1 MFTGRVGMELLQST
15 VDFGRCVWQEAVGS
29 FSDCTHCVLV
39 GAILGALS
47 AFMGCLLASA
57 LGWWQMT
64 LQAIPVI
71 QGKNYSHLATNEM
84 VCDSSCDDSFGIVQC
99 AAGALPHFFQSSKPR
114 QSHLSTQQAQAAF
127 VGSSPHSPSSQFAW
141 LEKWNTE
148 SLLEPH
154 LVLEASRFEE
164 MWGRCSAG
172 SRLLT
177 ATFATHGKPVVHV
190 ADKAEEALSRDGLSC
205 IAAGMLG
212 SMHKSYFA
220 AQLRNSSDWF
230 MLELVLHLDTAV
242 AQVVCTFGR
251 LVTTQA

>member
-1 MFTGRVGMELLQST
+1 
-15 VDFGRCVWQEAVGS
+15 
-29 FSDCTHCVLV
+29 
-39 GAILGALS
+39 
-47 AFMGCLLASA
+47 MGCLLASA

-64 LQAIPVI
+64 LHAIPVI
-71 QGKNYSHLATNEM
+71 QENNYSHLATNEM
-84 VCDSSCDDSFGIVQC
+84 VCDSSCDDSFGIVQVKQARHLILLDERHHFVRELQC

-114 QSHLSTQQAQAAF
+114 QSHLSTQQAQAVF
-127 VGSSPHSPSSQFAW
+127 VGSSPHSPSSQFAR

-190 ADKAEEALSRDGLSC
+190 ADKAEEDLSRDGLSC

-242 AQVVCTFGR
+242 AQATFRCSSASWVSPLCEHFVAVLDQTLTSSFLG
-251 LVTTQA
+251 VQD

>member
-1 MFTGRVGMELLQST
+1 M
-15 VDFGRCVWQEAVGS
+15 CN
-29 FSDCTHCVLV
+29 VLV
-39 GAILGALS
+39 RVFPS
-47 AFMGCLLASA
+47 A
-57 LGWWQMT
+57 QMT

>member
-1 MFTGRVGMELLQST
+1 
-15 VDFGRCVWQEAVGS
+15 
-29 FSDCTHCVLV
+29 
-39 GAILGALS
+39 
-47 AFMGCLLASA
+47 MGCLLASA

-177 ATFATHGKPVVHV
+177 GKKINGLIKSSPSHVVFLCSDFCHPW
-190 ADKAEEALSRDGLSC
+190 KARRACG
-205 IAAGMLG
+205 G
-212 SMHKSYFA
+212 
-220 AQLRNSSDWF
+220 
-230 MLELVLHLDTAV
+230 
-242 AQVVCTFGR
+242 
-251 LVTTQA
+251 